1 MNDKEIMEGILLT
14 AKGVCDLYLHGSIE
28 SATPKV
34 HDAFNS
40 ALSDAIGMQSS
51 VYAAM
56 AEHGWYPSDVAPT
69 QQLQQVKSKFANS
82 CC

>member
-1 MNDKEIMEGILLT
+1 MNDKEIMEGTLLT

-34 HDAFNS
+34 HEAFNS
-40 ALSDAIGMQSS
+40 ALNDAIGMQSG

-56 AEHGWYPSDVAPT
+56 ANHGWYPSDVAPA
-69 QQLQQVKSKFANS
+69 QQRQQVKNKFANS